1 METKAF
7 LIDRDG
13 VLNRGHGGE
22 VFPEAKRWL
31 ARLVKEKIPF
41 LIATNHSITTPRE
54 AARELQAQ
62 GVPIKEKHLH
72 TPLSLLSDMFQI
84 RPPDRVYA
92 RGAPGFLAFL
102 RGLNLELVDSPKADT
117 VLLGFDRRMTYA
129 SLSTAIAAVFDNGAK
144 LIAVHENH
152 IFRDSEGNLEPGLG
166 AWVRAIE
173 YATGVRAIIVG
184 KPSLTYYVTALE
196 KLGTRADETVMIS
209 DDPVGDLAGAKEA
222 GLQTV
227 FVLSGKYRDRNIL
240 QSPAVRHQPDRVMN
254 SIGEYAGLV

>member
-1 METKAF
+1 
-7 LIDRDG
+7 
-13 VLNRGHGGE
+13 
-22 VFPEAKRWL
+22 
-31 ARLVKEKIPF
+31 VKKKIPF
-41 LIATNHSITTPRE
+41 LIATNHSITAPKE
-54 AARELQAQ
+54 AARDLQAQ
-62 GVPIKEKHLH
+62 GVPIEEKHLH
-72 TPLSLLSDMFQI
+72 TPLSLLADMFKS
-84 RPPDRVYA
+84 RPPGRVYA

-102 RGLNLELVDSPKADT
+102 GVLGLELVDGPKADT

-129 SLSTAIAAVFDNGAK
+129 SLSTAITAVFDYGAK

-173 YATGVRAIIVG
+173 YAAGVRAVIVG
-184 KPSLTYYVTALE
+184 KPSHTYYEAALE
-196 KLGTRADETVMIS
+196 KLGTRAEETVMIS

-227 FVLSGKYRDRNIL
+227 FVLSGKYRDRKIL

-254 SIGEYAGLV
+254 SIGEFAGLD